1 MFCCISW
8 IWGILFEQVGY
19 LFDVFDNNV
28 YSDDFSARQVYP
40 CWSKINKSVNFHAD
54 ISWAGVYFTLETE
67 QIDSNSYMCL
77 QGGTTAIHKI
87 SNKTIEHF

>member
-1 MFCCISW
+1 M
-8 IWGILFEQVGY
+8 GY
-19 LFDVFDNNV
+19 RFDIFDNNV
-28 YSDDFSARQVYP
+28 YSDDFWRGRFIHVEIKSTKVSIIMP
-40 CWSKINKSVNFHAD
+40 ISSKQ
-54 ISWAGVYFTLETE
+54 GVYFTLETQ